1 MDIEKKSWLSN
12 NGQDLFKQY
21 QVSRQVTDL
30 NRAIAFWHEA
40 LRQTPSTSPG
50 RPGHLN
56 DLSVGLRERYIHTG
70 DLADLD
76 AAITASQQAVQTVP
90 SGSPNRPTFLNNLG
104 RGLYKRYTR
113 TGEMADLEAAISAS
127 QQAVQTTPS
136 TSPHLPRYLNNLSDG
151 LHERYTRTG
160 ELTDL
165 EATISALQQAVQTT
179 PSTSPNWP
187 VYLHNLDVVLYE
199 RYTYTK
205 DLVDLEAAVD
215 ASRQALQATPLDSP
229 NRVGRLNN
237 LAIGLHKRY
246 KHTGE
251 VADLEAA
258 ISTSR
263 QAVQATPPDSPDRHT
278 YLNNLD
284 IVLREGHKRTEDQAD
299 LKSPITAPQQS
310 VQATPSNSSNQPR
323 YLNRLGRELLERY
336 KSTGEVADLE
346 AAINAFQQ
354 SVQAT
359 PSDSP
364 DWFRWQNNLGLGLQ
378 ERHKRTRNQADLE
391 AAISAFQQA
400 VEVASPDSPD
410 RPKPLSNLGRKLLE
424 RYRST
429 GEVADLEASINTF
442 QQAVQAAPPGSP
454 DQPTYLN
461 SLGARLHERYTRTGE
476 MADLEAAIS
485 ARQQAVQVAP
495 LNSPD
500 RPGLWHSLGLG
511 LYEHLGYPPD
521 IANLEAIISALE
533 QSWSIPHLR
542 FAALP
547 VTYQLGQQYQ
557 ETEVA
562 ANLVSA
568 YLSQAFMKQR
578 SVRVIAQ
585 LLKILDSIDDSE
597 SLPIQL
603 VALVVARVLLSLIRA
618 YEKREE
624 QHQSLLLSI
633 PPRVLEIAEGSKSRL
648 LTQLVGRGPL
658 PRPLGLS
665 PEMAAREQ
673 HLLAELTTLDT
684 QELATH
690 DSQLPTQEERGD
702 LQRLQQRQTILH
714 ELEELWTYVAHSSP
728 EGAEY
733 VALRRGLAPTWQ
745 EFTHLTEMLGPD
757 TALLSL
763 FLIQKWALL
772 FLLRAGWHAPRVV
785 QVPLNQTGW
794 ADLQERLL
802 REVHRAGSGAGRSET
817 WDQPLR
823 PLFTEAQRHLS
834 ETWDQP
840 LRPLFTEAQRHLKGV
855 KRLILAPAGT
865 GHLLPWAVLA
875 ERTGWHT
882 SAGEPLP
889 LVTLPALG
897 VLPRLRKRT
906 RALKGQALVIGNPL
920 GDLSYAENEARSVAE
935 RFGATALLG
944 DAATKQAVL
953 ANFER
958 ASLIH
963 LATHAFFDPT
973 NPLESG
979 IVLAAKEIL
988 TAREILQHRLQ
999 ADLLVLSACE
1009 SGQVG
1014 SLGGEELAGLS
1025 QAFLQAGVR
1034 SLLVSLWRVDDPAT
1048 AALMQAF
1055 YNAREEGADKA
1066 LALRQAMTQVQQ
1078 DRQHPHWRHPHY
1090 WGAFILLGDWTDTEQ
1105 SK

>member
-76 AAITASQQAVQTVP
+76 AAIAASQQAVQTVP

-127 QQAVQTTPS
+127 QQAVQ
-136 TSPHLPRYLNNLSDG
+136 
-151 LHERYTRTG
+151 
-160 ELTDL
+160 
-165 EATISALQQAVQTT
+165 
-179 PSTSPNWP
+179 
-187 VYLHNLDVVLYE
+187 
-199 RYTYTK
+199 
-205 DLVDLEAAVD
+205 
-215 ASRQALQATPLDSP
+215 
-229 NRVGRLNN
+229 
-237 LAIGLHKRY
+237 
-246 KHTGE
+246 
-251 VADLEAA
+251 
-258 ISTSR
+258 
-263 QAVQATPPDSPDRHT
+263 ATPPDSPDRHI
-278 YLNNLD
+278 YLNSLD
-284 IVLREGHKRTEDQAD
+284 IVLRERYKRTGDQTD
-299 LKSPITAPQQS
+299 LESPITTPQQA
-310 VQATPSNSSNQPR
+310 VQVTPSTSSNQPR
-323 YLNRLGRELLERY
+323 YLNRLGRELVERY

-346 AAINAFQQ
+346 A
-354 SVQAT
+354 
-359 PSDSP
+359 D
-364 DWFRWQNNLGLGLQ
+364 
-378 ERHKRTRNQADLE
+378 KRTRNQADLE

-400 VEVASPDSPD
+400 VEAASPDSPD
-410 RPKPLSNLGRKLLE
+410 QPLPLINLGRGLVN
-424 RYRST
+424 RYKST
-429 GEVADLEASINTF
+429 GEVADLEAAISAFQQAVQATPADSAGWPSHLSDLGTGLHERYKRTRKPVDLDAAIRAFQQAVQAPPSTSPGWFLWQYNLGTGLYGRYKLAGNQDDLDAAIRAFQQAVQAAPPDSPHRPKLLSNLDIVLHERYKLAGNQDDLETYISASKASINAL

-568 YLSQAFMKQR
+568 YLSQAFMKQC
-578 SVRVIAQ
+578 SVRVIAR

-618 YEKREE
+618 YEKQEE

-658 PRPLGLS
+658 PLPLGLS

-745 EFTHLTEMLGPD
+745 EFTHLTEMLGSD

-763 FLIQKWALL
+763 FLIQKSALL

-794 ADLQERLL
+794 ADLQDRFL
-802 REVHRAGSGAGRSET
+802 REVHLAGSGAGRSET

-823 PLFTEAQRHLS
+823 PLFTG
-834 ETWDQP
+834 
-840 LRPLFTEAQRHLKGV
+840 AQRHLKGV

-865 GHLLPWAVLA
+865 GHVLPWAVLA

-953 ANFER
+953 ANLER

-1078 DRQHPHWRHPHY
+1078 DRQHPYWRHPHY